1 MKADHAAVGN
11 VLADRRRFVV
21 PVYQRH
27 YKWNVPKHLEP
38 FWQDVAAKA
47 EERLAGLAMRF
58 DHYMGALIV
67 LDDNV
72 YEPRKVP
79 AVQVVDGQQRLTTFQ
94 LFLAAARHVARA
106 RGFDAI
112 SRDIEAHLLNGD
124 EARMSEPDV
133 ERFKLEPTIFDRD
146 LFQILVE
153 GDLATIQKSQ
163 PLAFYKN
170 GKLKSGVAAKPL
182 AAFIFFRD
190 QINAFI
196 EVDQEEQDDP
206 AAHQAERLSTL
217 ISTLLADFRLVVI
230 TLQATDD
237 AQVIFSTLNARGEPL
252 LAMDL
257 VRNDVFHRAKMEGHD
272 PAKLYK
278 TLWSTFEHAFWE
290 AEIKQG
296 RFKKPRVEFF
306 LANVMAAE
314 TAQEISIGN
323 LFPEWRSFVKSG
335 QGGGVVG
342 ELEILTGH
350 APNYRVLTNPLGTA
364 VLDRTAKTMVAFD
377 VSTAN
382 PLLLRL
388 AKDQEDRDDLK
399 RALDL
404 VTAYVVRRAACG
416 LGTKNYNNN
425 FLRLVQAAKEDGP
438 TFDAL
443 WKVMGSWT
451 GEAVRFP
458 TDAEFGNALTSAP
471 LYRRL
476 GPVRARWMLSRLEI
490 ALRTKFD
497 EPTDLPSVLEVE
509 HVMPQAWRSK
519 WLLPD
524 GRKAVGLWEA
534 ALDEQMAKH
543 TLERDALID
552 SLGNLTLLASARNIS
567 LSNRPFAEKRMEFEK
582 SLLVLN
588 RDIAQ
593 EAVWN
598 EDLIVKRGRR
608 LADQALKLWPEPVRA
623 SPASQAA

>member
-11 VLADRRRFVV
+11 VLADRRRFIV

-27 YKWNVPKHLEP
+27 YKWNVEKHLEP
-38 FWQDVAAKA
+38 FWQDIAAKA
-47 EERLAGLAMRF
+47 EERLAGLATRF

-94 LFLAAARHVARA
+94 LFLAAARHVARV

-112 SRDIEAHLLNGD
+112 LRDIEAHLLNGD
-124 EARMSEPDV
+124 EARMSDPEV

-146 LFQILVE
+146 LFQCLVE
-153 GDLATIQKSQ
+153 GDLASIQKAQ

-170 GKLKSGVAAKPL
+170 GKLKWGSAAKPL

-190 QINAFI
+190 QINGFI
-196 EVDQEEQDDP
+196 ESDQGAQDDQ
-206 AAHQAERLSTL
+206 ATYQAERLSTL

-257 VRNDVFHRAKMEGHD
+257 VRNDVFHRAKADGHD
-272 PAKLYK
+272 QAKLYK
-278 TLWSTFEHAFWE
+278 TLWSTFEHRFWE
-290 AEIKQG
+290 AEVKQG

-335 QGGGVVG
+335 QGGGVVA

-350 APNYRVLTNPLGTA
+350 APNYRILTNPVGTTI
-364 VLDRTAKTMVAFD
+364 LDQTAKTMAAFD

-388 AKDQEDRDDLK
+388 AKDQGDEDELK
-399 RALDL
+399 RTLDL
-404 VTAYVVRRAACG
+404 ITAYVIRRAACG

-425 FLRLVQAAKEDGP
+425 FLRLVQAAKDDGP
-438 TFDAL
+438 TFDAI
-443 WKVMGSWT
+443 WKVMGGWT

-458 TDAEFGNALTSAP
+458 TDAEFANALTSAP
-471 LYRRL
+471 VYRRL
-476 GPVRARWMLSRLEI
+476 GPARARWLLSRLEI

-497 EPTDLPSVLEVE
+497 EPTELPSVLEVE
-509 HVMPQAWRSK
+509 HVMPQAWRAK

-524 GRKAVGLWEA
+524 GRKAVGVWEP
-534 ALDEQMAKH
+534 ALDEQMSKH
-543 TLERDALID
+543 ALERDAAID
-552 SLGNLTLLASARNIS
+552 TLGNLTLLASARNIS
-567 LSNRPFAEKRMEFEK
+567 LSNRIFAEKRSEFEK

-588 RDIAQ
+588 RDIARAA
-593 EAVWN
+593 EWN
-598 EDLIVKRGRR
+598 EALIAQRGHR
-608 LADQALKLWPEPVRA
+608 LAAQALKLWPEPTRA
-623 SPASQAA
+623 ETASQAA

>member
-27 YKWNVPKHLEP
+27 YKWNVDKHLEP
-38 FWQDVAAKA
+38 FWQDIAAKA
-47 EERLAGLAMRF
+47 EERLSGKATRF

-67 LDDNV
+67 LDDSV

-94 LFLAAARHVARA
+94 LFLAAARHVARGA
-106 RGFDAI
+106 GFDAVV
-112 SRDIEAHLLNGD
+112 RDIEAHLLNGD
-124 EARMSEPDV
+124 EARMSDPDV

-146 LFQILVE
+146 LFQTLVE
-153 GDLATIQKSQ
+153 GDIATIQKSQ

-170 GKLKSGVAAKPL
+170 GKLKWGSAAKPL

-190 QINAFI
+190 QIGAFI
-196 EVDQEEQDDP
+196 AADGDDQEDCK
-206 AAHQAERLSTL
+206 AHQAGRLSTL
-217 ISTLLADFRLVVI
+217 ITTLLADFRLVVI

-257 VRNDVFHRAKMEGHD
+257 VRNDVFHRAKIDGHD

-278 TLWSTFEHAFWE
+278 SLWSTFEHPFWE
-290 AEIKQG
+290 AEVKQG

-314 TAQEISIGN
+314 TAQEISMGN

-350 APNYRVLTNPLGTA
+350 APNYRILTNPVGTT
-364 VLDRTAKTMVAFD
+364 VLDQAAKTMAAFD
-377 VSTAN
+377 VTTAN

-388 AKDQEDRDDLK
+388 AKDQPEEDELK
-399 RALDL
+399 RAVDL
-404 VTAYVVRRAACG
+404 ATAYVIRRSVCG

-425 FLRLVQAAKEDGP
+425 FLRLVQAVKDEGP
-438 TFDAL
+438 TFDAI
-443 WKVMGSWT
+443 WKVMGAWT

-458 TDAEFGNALTSAP
+458 SDAEFTAALKSNP
-471 LYRRL
+471 VYRLL
-476 GPVRARWMLSRLEI
+476 GPARSRWLLSKLEI

-509 HVMPQAWRSK
+509 HVMPQSWRST

-524 GRKAVGLWEA
+524 GRKAVGLWQP

-543 TLERDALID
+543 ILDRDAVID

-567 LSNRPFAEKRMEFEK
+567 LSNRVFDDKRSAFAK

-588 RDIAQ
+588 RDIAG
-593 EAVWN
+593 EPAWT
-598 EDLIVKRGRR
+598 EDLIKARGQK
-608 LADQALKLWPEPVRA
+608 LAQQALKLWPEPSRPVEG
-623 SPASQAA
+623 SQAA